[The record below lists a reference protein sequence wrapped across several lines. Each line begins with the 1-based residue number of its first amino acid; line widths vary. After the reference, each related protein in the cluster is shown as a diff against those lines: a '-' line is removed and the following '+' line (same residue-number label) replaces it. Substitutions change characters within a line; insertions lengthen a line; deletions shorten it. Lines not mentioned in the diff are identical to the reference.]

1 MHAFQVEGNNT
12 ILFPKEGDLACWAE
26 SIETAVSIELRKH
39 TSKERFEKKKWPFTQ
54 EPHPHRDLK
63 PG

>member
-12 ILFPKEGDLACWAE
+12 ILFPKEGDLARWAE

-39 TSKERFEKKKWPFTQ
+39 TSKERFEKNNGLSLRNLIPT
-54 EPHPHRDLK
+54 EI
-63 PG
+63 